1 MFQRKSKPTPEELA
15 MHKKREVETAKKEL
29 RRQEMERRRTCEQIK
44 GEIDRSRAE
53 ATKSRE
59 EAMRALEAGDE
70 LEAKRLCSIINI
82 QNTAIARKTKLYQIN
97 LKAMELVAQKAIFL
111 DTVLPEIIPA
121 NLDDLIDDA
130 DLSEL
135 QKQLERLDVDLELM
149 SDRLEESTSAVGA
162 NDVFEELVGEIRRQR
177 EIDTVDD
184 LYPVNEPLSE
194 TEEFKVNRHF

>member
-1 MFQRKSKPTPEELA
+1 MPLKLFINIDKAHSLTIHTVYGINVSFKSGATN
-15 MHKKREVETAKKEL
+15 
-29 RRQEMERRRTCEQIK
+29 IK
-44 GEIDRSRAE
+44 IR
-53 ATKSRE
+53 
-59 EAMRALEAGDE
+59 
-70 LEAKRLCSIINI
+70 IFVNI

-121 NLDDLIDDA
+121 NLDDLIDDS

-184 LYPVNEPLSE
+184 LYPENDPIPE
-194 TEEFKVNRHF
+194 TEQFKVNRHF